1 MTPAHLIILIILPVI
16 FCPLVLTP
24 WLADKKGRSPVVWFV
39 AAFFLSWLA
48 LIAIAVLKPS
58 PRTAVAAGWAP
69 VSPQQ
74 SMAPLPGVCPRCGT
88 RLNPGF
94 VVCPKCGLNTA
105 TGR

>member
-1 MTPAHLIILIILPVI
+1 MTPAHLIILLVI

-24 WLADKKGRSPVVWFV
+24 WLADKKGRSPIVWFV

-58 PRTAVAAGWAP
+58 QSTAAGWAP

-74 SMAPLPGVCPRCGT
+74 SMPPLPGVCPRCGT

-94 VVCPKCGLNTA
+94 VVCPRCGLNTT

>member
-1 MTPAHLIILIILPVI
+1 MTPAHLIILLVI

-24 WLADKKGRSPVVWFV
+24 WLADKKGRSPIVWFV

-58 PRTAVAAGWAP
+58 QSTAAGWAP

-74 SMAPLPGVCPRCGT
+74 SMAPPPRRMPSLRDQAQPGVR
-88 RLNPGF
+88 RLS
-94 VVCPKCGLNTA
+94 
-105 TGR
+105 